1 VIYHKLIFVVARMRT
16 FNRQIDLHS
25 CGFRA
30 VEIPVRLNF
39 LFGLAL
45 IIFSASLIQTSVAA
59 AEDFYQGSN
68 RPVDSAYQ
76 NGVPHQPD
84 AVRPIS
90 HQEVV
95 PAAFQ
100 STGGEKP
107 LLLPNRPDDSSTDK
121 FSSGPRAAG
130 AIISVIASL
139 AVVLG
144 LFFIIA
150 WLMRRNLP
158 TSARRLPTDVVETL
172 GRTPLVGRQQLHVL
186 RFGNKLLLV
195 CVSPTGAQTLA
206 DISDPD
212 EIDRVADLCRQSS
225 ASGAGKALRQ
235 MLGDFTTGKSALAAN
250 QGARKTPFASS
261 TGLPRAAGEV
271 ADV

>member
-1 VIYHKLIFVVARMRT
+1 MRT
-16 FNRQIDLHS
+16 VNRQIDQFFN
-25 CGFRA
+25 GFHGLYAAGIR
-30 VEIPVRLNF
+30 VRSKL
-39 LFGLAL
+39 LCALAL
-45 IIFSASLIQTSVAA
+45 IISPAVSIPASVASA
-59 AEDFYQGSN
+59 DDFYQSSN
-68 RPVDSAYQ
+68 RPADSAYQ
-76 NGVPHQPD
+76 NTVPHQPD

-90 HQEVV
+90 HQEVA

-100 STGGEKP
+100 SSGGEKP

-144 LFFIIA
+144 LFFIVA

-158 TSARRLPTDVVETL
+158 SSARRLPTDVVETL
-172 GRTPLVGRQQLHVL
+172 GRAPLVGRQQLHVL
-186 RFGNKLLLV
+186 RFANRLLLV

-206 DISDPD
+206 DISDPA
-212 EIDRVADLCRQSS
+212 EIERVAELCRQSS
-225 ASGAGKALRQ
+225 AIGAGKALRQ
-235 MLGDFTTGKSALAAN
+235 ILGDFTAGKSTLVTPLDVGNSSLSSAAN
-250 QGARKTPFASS
+250 RTSR
-261 TGLPRAAGEV
+261 TAGET